1 MQCPYC
7 AHENNDE
14 NTFCVKC
21 VKNMK
26 KLEPQPEHKDTKAQL
41 HVDAEA
47 AALQK
52 EQEAQ
57 LKDYKLMYGI
67 TILLLIYFVRDAFSS
82 LMKISLSDLVA
93 DTVFSIALAASSI
106 LIVVAGASKDR
117 YFKRMVI
124 VQQSLLLLI
133 TMIAATIIGSNRD
146 NMFWDILY
154 GDIFTEAV
162 FAIISSAA
170 ILLYVS
176 LAKNIKYYYGK
187 EKCRSENP
195 ILFRMLLACTVVV
208 AVTVFL

>member
-1 MQCPYC
+1 VQCPYC

-67 TILLLIYFVRDAFSS
+67 TILLLFDFARHAFNN
-82 LMKISLSDLVA
+82 LAQISLSAPVA
-93 DTVFSIALAASSI
+93 DTIFSIALAASSV
-106 LIVVAGASKDR
+106 LIVVAGASKNR
-117 YFKRMVI
+117 YFKQMVI
-124 VQQSLLLLI
+124 VQQSLLLLVNI
-133 TMIAATIIGSNRD
+133 
-146 NMFWDILY
+146 
-154 GDIFTEAV
+154 V
-162 FAIISSAA
+162 FAIILVTNAGNYLFFEKLFTELVVSILSSII
-170 ILLYVS
+170 ILIYVS
-176 LAKNIKYYYGK
+176 LAKNIKHYYGK
-187 EKCRSENP
+187 ENCRSENP